1 MVAGGVYVIT
11 PFSKM
16 RTELQTHA
24 EKLLRQPEHQLW
36 MQQALGTERAASA
49 DAKHFVHENIGTV
62 HTFQG
67 KEASTVILC
76 LAASSVRKNT
86 GGISWVN
93 SKPNLLNVAVTRAKH
108 HLFVI
113 GNYTD
118 WAQGPLS
125 SELQNTGMRYFDDV
139 ESFMQ

>member
-1 MVAGGVYVIT
+1 
-11 PFSKM
+11 
-16 RTELQTHA
+16 
-24 EKLLRQPEHQLW
+24 
-36 MQQALGTERAASA
+36 MQQALGTERAATA
-49 DAKHFVHENIGTV
+49 NAKQFVQENIGTV

-108 HLFVI
+108 HLFVV
-113 GNYTD
+113 GNYKD

-125 SELQNTGMRYFDDV
+125 YELQNTGMRYFDGV
-139 ESFMQ
+139 EQLIQQ